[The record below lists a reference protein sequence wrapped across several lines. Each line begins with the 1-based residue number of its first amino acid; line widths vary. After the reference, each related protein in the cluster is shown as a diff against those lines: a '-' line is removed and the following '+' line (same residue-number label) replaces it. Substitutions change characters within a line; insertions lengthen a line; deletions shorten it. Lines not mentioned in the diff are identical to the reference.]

1 MRFAQPAL
9 QLPEPNVLR
18 LEVAPVN
25 VQYGQTCFA
34 AALAFADAAWP
45 DTAFDPLRV
54 LASMTLAAAVQV
66 NIHVCLRSDALHP
79 RHMTCASELARQWDW
94 MMLVISHIGL
104 VPLASRTSLHCTLE
118 CRIHDLER
126 LFCHTGAADGADGAA
141 YAGDQQEA
149 AAGGVSG
156 ITCLPVECHPKA
168 SCI

>member
-1 MRFAQPAL
+1 VRFAQPAL

-25 VQYGQTCFA
+25 VQYAQACVA

-79 RHMTCASELARQWDW
+79 RQMACASELARQWDC
-94 MMLVISHIGL
+94 MMRLISHIGL
-104 VPLASRTSLHCTLE
+104 VHLASRTSLHRTLE
-118 CRIHDLER
+118 GRTHDLE
-126 LFCHTGAADGADGAA
+126 
-141 YAGDQQEA
+141 
-149 AAGGVSG
+149 
-156 ITCLPVECHPKA
+156 
-168 SCI
+168 